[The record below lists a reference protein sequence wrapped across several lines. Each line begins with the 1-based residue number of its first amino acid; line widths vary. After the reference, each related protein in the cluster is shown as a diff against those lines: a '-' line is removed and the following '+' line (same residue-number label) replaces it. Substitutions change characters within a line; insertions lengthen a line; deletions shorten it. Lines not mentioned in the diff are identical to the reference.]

1 MKTCIRHVLAPLSLF
16 STLVTFIFQ
25 TSTVAAVPTVTAVA
39 AGLHHTLVLESDGSL
54 WAMGNNGSGQL
65 GDGTT
70 TDRHVPTLIVRS
82 NVVAIAAG
90 EYHSLFL
97 TANGNLWAMGGN
109 ANGELGDGTTT
120 DQHSPE
126 QITFT
131 GGVTAIAAGGFH
143 SLFLKGNAL
152 WGMGWN
158 GDGQLGTGNSVDVHG
173 ASQLLATNVYRI
185 SAGDGHSLYETTDGS
200 LWGMG
205 LNSEGEL
212 GDGTETTRY
221 SPVEVLTNH
230 SVFSGVAAISAGYV
244 DSLYLYESLGLVFS
258 VWGMGFNFVGELG
271 DGTTTE
277 RDSPV
282 ETVSSGGSAIA
293 CGFGSSLLLKSDGS
307 LWLTENNVWTEIVS
321 SNVTAMALGY
331 DGRVLYI
338 QSDGSLWGMGNNY
351 YGQLGDGTTN
361 NAAQFERIIP
371 PLQFVVTNLAL
382 SAGTSL
388 VFKGLNEFSGGSA
401 IVLSSTNV
409 AMPLNQWMPVWTNGL
424 GSGAFSFT
432 VTNLVSPVFPHRFYR
447 LELFQIE

>member
-1 MKTCIRHVLAPLSLF
+1 MVLLSTFDFQL
-16 STLVTFIFQ
+16 STAF
-25 TSTVAAVPTVTAVA
+25 AAPTVTAVA

-54 WAMGNNGSGQL
+54 WAMGNNGAGQL

-97 TANGNLWAMGGN
+97 TANSNLWAMGGN

-131 GGVTAIAAGGFH
+131 GCVTAISAGAAH

-158 GDGQLGTGNSVDVHG
+158 GNGQLGTGNSVDVHG
-173 ASQLLATNVYRI
+173 ASQLVASNVYLI
-185 SAGDGHSLYETTDGS
+185 SAGNGHSLYETTDGS

-205 LNSEGEL
+205 LNQEGQL
-212 GDGTETTRY
+212 GDGTQNTQY
-221 SPVEVLTNH
+221 SPEEVLTNH
-230 SVFSGVAAISAGYV
+230 NVFTGVYAISAGFV
-244 DSLYLYESLGLVFS
+244 DSLYLYGSVAFGFG
-258 VWGMGFNFVGELG
+258 VWGMGYNFVGELG
-271 DGTTTE
+271 DGTATE
-277 RDSPV
+277 RNSPV

-293 CGFGSSLLLKSDGS
+293 CGFGVSLLLKSDGS
-307 LWLTENNVWTEIVS
+307 LWQTENDFWTEIVS
-321 SNVTAMALGY
+321 SNVTAMALGT

-338 QSDGSLWGMGNNY
+338 RSDGSLWGMGNNY

-371 PLQFVVTNLAL
+371 PLQFVVTNLAV
-382 SAGTSL
+382 SAGTNL
-388 VFKGLNEFSGGSA
+388 VFNGLNEFGIGST

-409 AMPLNQWMPVWTNGL
+409 ATPLNQWTPVWTNGL
-424 GSGAFSFT
+424 GGGNFSFT
-432 VTNLVSPVFPHRFYR
+432 ATNLVNPIFPQRFFR
-447 LELFQIE
+447 LQLLQLL

>member
-1 MKTCIRHVLAPLSLF
+1 MRSKLTLAVLTFQASLILNLQPA
-16 STLVTFIFQ
+16 SAL
-25 TSTVAAVPTVTAVA
+25 AAPTVTAVA

-54 WAMGNNGSGQL
+54 WAMGNNGAGQL

-70 TDRHVPTLIVRS
+70 TDRRVPTLIVRS

-97 TANGNLWAMGGN
+97 TSDSNLWAMGGN

-131 GGVTAIAAGGFH
+131 GGVTAISAGGLH

-158 GDGQLGTGNSVDVHG
+158 AYGQLGTGNSVDVHG
-173 ASQLLATNVYRI
+173 ASELVTSNVYQV
-185 SAGDGHSLYETTDGS
+185 SAGYEHSLYETTDGS

-205 LNSEGEL
+205 QNLFGQL
-212 GDGTETTRY
+212 GDGTQNTQY
-221 SPVEVLTNH
+221 SPEEILTNRN
-230 SVFSGVAAISAGYV
+230 VFSGVDAISAGYV
-244 DSLYLYESLGLVFS
+244 DSLYLYGSEVFGFS
-258 VWGMGFNFVGELG
+258 VWGMGFNYAGELG

-277 RDSPV
+277 RNSPV
-282 ETVSSGGSAIA
+282 ETVSSGGAAIA
-293 CGFGSSLLLKSDGS
+293 CGFGVSLLLKSDSS
-307 LWLTENNVWTEIVS
+307 LWITQNNVWTEIVS

-371 PLQFVVTNLAL
+371 PLQFVVTNLTV
-382 SAGTSL
+382 SAGVNL
-388 VFKGLNEFSGGSA
+388 VFKGLNEFGIGST
-401 IVLSSTNV
+401 VVFSSTNV
-409 AMPLNQWMPVWTNGL
+409 TTPLNQWTPVWTNGL
-424 GSGAFSFT
+424 GSGNFSFT
-432 VTNLVSPVFPHRFYR
+432 VTNGVDVTIPQRFFR
-447 LELFQIE
+447 LKLFQVQ